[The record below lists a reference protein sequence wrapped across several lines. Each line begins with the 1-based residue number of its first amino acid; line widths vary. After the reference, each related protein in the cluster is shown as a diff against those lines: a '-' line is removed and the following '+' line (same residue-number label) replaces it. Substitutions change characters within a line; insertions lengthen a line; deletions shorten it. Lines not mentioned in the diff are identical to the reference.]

1 MPPTAS
7 ERIEKFK
14 AKFSP
19 TVVSERFTKTA
30 DLTSRKVEVRQTELA
45 TIRDDVRQILNQ
57 DGIAPLM
64 SGPYQAFANKLYG
77 LLRSGGSIEVLQP
90 QAQAY
95 GNAWV
100 AQGCVKTA
108 ISDILV
114 YFGFSPLP

>member
-1 MPPTAS
+1 MPTAS

-14 AKFSP
+14 AKYSP
-19 TVVSERFTKTA
+19 TVVSERYTKTA
-30 DLTSRKVEVRQTELA
+30 DLASRKVEVRQTELA

-57 DGIAPLM
+57 DKISPLM

-77 LLRSGGSIEVLQP
+77 LLGSGGTVDVLQP

-95 GNAWV
+95 GQAWV

-108 ISDILV
+108 INSILV